1 MRRDL
6 LVYERC
12 NAIWRLKK
20 TRNYRRKFYGKNK
33 LQRDLILFREQVSS
47 SGTLSF
53 MNKSSGFLPVKRRS
67 LEVSDRDYKKL
78 GEKNKFDTRELN
90 LSHF

>member
-1 MRRDL
+1 
-6 LVYERC
+6 
-12 NAIWRLKK
+12 
-20 TRNYRRKFYGKNK
+20 
-33 LQRDLILFREQVSS
+33 
-47 SGTLSF
+47 

-90 LSHF
+90 LRPLLKDFRHLEGNLG

>member
-33 LQRDLILFREQVSS
+33 LQRDLILFREQASS
-47 SGTLSF
+47 SF
-53 MNKSSGFLPVKRRS
+53 MNKSSGFLPVKRRT
-67 LEVSDRDYKKL
+67 LEVSDRDYKML
-78 GEKNKFDTRELN
+78 REKNKFDTRELN
-90 LSHF
+90 LSQF